1 MGEVSERR
9 LASEKTSILELLP
22 HELNKMKNSIFRR
35 LLPKDFDVELLK
47 QLTDEGRVFIEVP
60 RTTDKDAYK
69 REVLDYVVSIAEFA
83 TAEWREDVDN
93 LWKAIVESECFRDF
107 LAMKKGACAG
117 HINRYAVT
125 NLVCRLQNSGV
136 YNKEV
141 SLLTLHLRLE
151 KTDKRNKYY
160 GSSGNYPINIEA
172 RRLLKQLLAR
182 V

>member
-1 MGEVSERR
+1 MK
-9 LASEKTSILELLP
+9 ATS
-22 HELNKMKNSIFRR
+22 FRR

-47 QLTDEGRVFIEVP
+47 KLTDEGRVFIEVL

-69 REVLDYVVSIAEFA
+69 REVLDYVMSIAEFA
-83 TAEWREDVDN
+83 TTEWQADVDD
-93 LWKAIVESECFRDF
+93 LWKTVVDSECFRDF
-107 LAMKKGACAG
+107 LAMKKGLCAG

-160 GSSGNYPINIEA
+160 GSSGNYLINTEA